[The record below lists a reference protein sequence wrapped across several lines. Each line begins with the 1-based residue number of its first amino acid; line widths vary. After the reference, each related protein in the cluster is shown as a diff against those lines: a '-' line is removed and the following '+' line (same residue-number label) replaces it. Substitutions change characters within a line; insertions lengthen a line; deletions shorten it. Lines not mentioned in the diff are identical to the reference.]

1 MPNLQRMVGHAGQ
14 RVATGFGTARIAG
27 GGGDIARVASKQRG
41 TAGNKL
47 QPDVGKIR
55 TLPPGG
61 NRSLIGNGTGIE
73 LQDALYDSKDALLIA
88 VKPY

>member
-14 RVATGFGTARIAG
+14 QVATGFGTARIAG

-55 TLPPGG
+55 TGVSSEMA
-61 NRSLIGNGTGIE
+61 R
-73 LQDALYDSKDALLIA
+73 ALNFRMPYTIA
-88 VKPY
+88 RTPC